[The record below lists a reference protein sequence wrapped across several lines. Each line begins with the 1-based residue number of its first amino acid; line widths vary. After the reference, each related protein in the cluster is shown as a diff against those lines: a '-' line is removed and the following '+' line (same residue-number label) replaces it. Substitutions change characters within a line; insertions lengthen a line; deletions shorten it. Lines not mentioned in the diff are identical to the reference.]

1 MFFVP
6 YICKTI
12 KNVTIMK
19 TMGTNDIKTFNL
31 FDEVLNDNAGE
42 SYRTIWE
49 IYCYQQD
56 LNEDSQGRES
66 KLFDMWVDYKT
77 FGNIKKSLVD

>member
-1 MFFVP
+1 M
-6 YICKTI
+6 YLCCIENHLKL
-12 KNVTIMK
+12 KDMR
-19 TMGTNDIKTFNL
+19 TNDIKTFNL
-31 FDEVLNDNAGE
+31 FDQVLNDNAGE

-56 LNEDSQGRES
+56 LNEDSQGREA

-77 FGNIKKSLVD
+77 FGNIKISLVD